1 MSHCSWGMRE
11 QRLILEKLSHLTNP
25 VLFSLPDSDVLK
37 NLNPTR
43 RSGAFSQLPI
53 LPVGRDDVRIPSRLK
68 TAAAAIFQHISNH
81 LPWGE
86 LIFASLEPDRNL

>member
-1 MSHCSWGMRE
+1 MRE
-11 QRLILEKLSHLTNP
+11 QHLILEKLSNLTNP

-43 RSGAFSQLPI
+43 RSGAFSQPPI